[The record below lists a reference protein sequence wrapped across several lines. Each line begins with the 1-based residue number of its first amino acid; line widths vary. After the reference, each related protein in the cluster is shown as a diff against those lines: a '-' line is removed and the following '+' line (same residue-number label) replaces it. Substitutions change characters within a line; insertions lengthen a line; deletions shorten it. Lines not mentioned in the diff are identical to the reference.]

1 MVIKPMSSVASVI
14 LGLQSEITLL
24 KSVTRSSVASNQ
36 FLLEENA
43 KLKERLGLTS
53 KNSCTPSSKA
63 LYKLKRNQVKKYAQ

>member
-1 MVIKPMSSVASVI
+1 MEHLKSAI

-24 KSVTRSSVASNQ
+24 KSATRSSVASNQ

-43 KLKERLGLTS
+43 KLKKRLGLTS

-63 LYKLKRNQVKKYAQ
+63 LYKLKGNQVKKYAQ